1 MKHLSHRAAKSWPL
15 LLCTLA
21 ATALLIAAT
30 SLEPTTDP
38 AASTDPATDPAAEA
52 AVEPAANLADNH
64 YVGASK
70 CKNCHKSDK
79 GGAQYVHWTESKH
92 AKAFEVLASDAA
104 MAAAKELGIE
114 NPQESEKCLKCHETG
129 YGEPEE
135 AFAKGFKAQ
144 MGVQCESCHGQG
156 EVHVK
161 ARFKAATA
169 AKGGEVEPPA
179 EGEILTNPPVATC
192 TGCHNEESPSFKGF
206 CFKCYSK
213 QIRHLD
219 PRKEL
224 SEERKAEL
232 DAGCE
237 KGDDCANNPAK
248 KG

>member
-92 AKAFEVLASDAA
+92 AKAFEALASDAA
-104 MAAAKELGIE
+104 KEAAKELGIE
-114 NPQESEKCLKCHETG
+114 NPQESEKCLKCHVTG
-129 YGEPEE
+129 
-135 AFAKGFKAQ
+135 
-144 MGVQCESCHGQG
+144 
-156 EVHVK
+156 
-161 ARFKAATA
+161 
-169 AKGGEVEPPA
+169 
-179 EGEILTNPPVATC
+179 
-192 TGCHNEESPSFKGF
+192 
-206 CFKCYSK
+206 
-213 QIRHLD
+213 
-219 PRKEL
+219 
-224 SEERKAEL
+224 
-232 DAGCE
+232 
-237 KGDDCANNPAK
+237 
-248 KG
+248 